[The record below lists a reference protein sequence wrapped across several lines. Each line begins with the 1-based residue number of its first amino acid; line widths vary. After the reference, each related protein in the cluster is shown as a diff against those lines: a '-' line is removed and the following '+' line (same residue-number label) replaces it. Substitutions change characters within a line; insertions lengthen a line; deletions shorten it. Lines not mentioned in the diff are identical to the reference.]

1 MKNIYKHG
9 ISMVLLVPVGWIIL
23 FASTVFGLT
32 ADEIMERAD
41 RIRNP
46 GESYYVL
53 AQITSIRP
61 DAEER
66 VEQYEVFV
74 KGRDKTAVRTIY
86 PKMQRG
92 RNLLMRGYD
101 LWFYLPKIRKPV
113 RISLQQRL
121 LGQVS
126 NGDIVRADFSGDYKA
141 SILRTEVID
150 GLEYYVL
157 DLLARNR
164 RVTYNR
170 IWYWVNKNNHRPL
183 KAEFYTLSDKLLK
196 TCHFTEYK
204 FIAGDYRPVK
214 MVIEDNLLIGHK
226 SILEYLKIERRNF
239 PDKIFNKNYLDKL

>member
-1 MKNIYKHG
+1 M
-9 ISMVLLVPVGWIIL
+9 IL
-23 FASTVFGLT
+23 FVLIGWSILFPLNLFGLT
-32 ADEIMERAD
+32 ADEIVERAD

-46 GESYYVL
+46 GQSYYVL

-61 DAEER
+61 DAEEK

-74 KGRDKTAVRTIY
+74 KGRDKTAVKTIY

-101 LWFYLPKIRKPV
+101 LWFYLPNIRKPV

-126 NGDIVRADFSGDYKA
+126 NGDIARADFSGDYKA
-141 SILRTEVID
+141 SILRTELID
-150 GLEYYVL
+150 GIEYYVL
-157 DLLARNR
+157 NLLARNR
-164 RVTYNR
+164 KVTYHK
-170 IWYWVNKNNHRPL
+170 ILYWVNKNDYHPL
-183 KAEFYTLSDKLLK
+183 KTEFYTLSDKLLK

-204 FIAGDYRPVK
+204 FVAGDFRPVK
-214 MVIEDNLLIGHK
+214 MVIEDNLLIGHE
-226 SILEYLKIERRNF
+226 SILEYFKIERRNF